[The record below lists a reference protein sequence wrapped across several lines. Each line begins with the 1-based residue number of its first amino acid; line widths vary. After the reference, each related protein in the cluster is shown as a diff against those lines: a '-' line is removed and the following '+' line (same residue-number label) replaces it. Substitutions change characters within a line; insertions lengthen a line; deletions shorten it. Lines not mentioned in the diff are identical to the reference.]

1 MPLSGPGKSS
11 PSTSPHVPEQG
22 LPDRGRTPATLQPDF
37 EQGTYTGTY
46 HALMK
51 SSGMCPSDWRNDLT
65 HNQFMG
71 SSMLLSWDLTP
82 NASNGMAYLYSRHL
96 GTVKASRIFA
106 KPLPTTTPLIAYAQY
121 DNLVFINYNC
131 TVTFDYNTLC
141 MADSFRR
148 PWSQSCQG
156 SGRRI
161 HQGWMLAPPAQFPAG
176 YLINMACS
184 GSGNTGWQPSSRTQ
198 STPSILILMG
208 LHRLSHIPMLV
219 GGGLSG
225 LTLQHK
231 NATGPIHTVL
241 PSTSWPCTARA
252 CHWRLWP
259 VNSRNTNSP
268 AMVPWTNVS
277 WDRIYTLTR
286 ALDCHLA
293 IKCL

>member
-1 MPLSGPGKSS
+1 MRPLSGPGKSS

-37 EQGTYTGTY
+37 EQGAYTGAY
-46 HALMK
+46 PALMK

-82 NASNGMAYLYSRHL
+82 NASNGMAYLYPRHL
-96 GTVKASRIFA
+96 GTVKASLIFA
-106 KPLPTTTPLIAYAQY
+106 KPLPTTTPLIACAQY
-121 DNLVFINYNC
+121 DNLVIIKYYH

-141 MADSFRR
+141 MAGSVRR
-148 PWSQSCQG
+148 PWSQSRQG
-156 SGRRI
+156 SGQRI
-161 HQGWMLAPPAQFPAG
+161 HLGWMLAPTSP
-176 YLINMACS
+176 I
-184 GSGNTGWQPSSRTQ
+184 PSRLPHQ
-198 STPSILILMG
+198 HG
-208 LHRLSHIPMLV
+208 LQWVGEHWVAAFLEDSKVRQVFWFLWDCIIWVHIPMLV
-219 GGGLSG
+219 GGGLAG

-231 NATGPIHTVL
+231 NVTGPILTVL

-259 VNSRNTNSP
+259 VNSRSTNSP
-268 AMVPWTNVS
+268 AMVPWTNAS

-286 ALDCHLA
+286 ALDYHYSY
-293 IKCL
+293 